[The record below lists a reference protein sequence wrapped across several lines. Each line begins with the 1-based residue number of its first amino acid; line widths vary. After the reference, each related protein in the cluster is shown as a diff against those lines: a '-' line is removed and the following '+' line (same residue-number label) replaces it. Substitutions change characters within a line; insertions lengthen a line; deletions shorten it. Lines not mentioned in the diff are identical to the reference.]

1 MGWKSEGD
9 GGSLLRP
16 RADCCIR
23 VQNTVLLTAPREL
36 DVRVSISSGRATTH
50 HDIEGP
56 AVANTTLE
64 SEEMA
69 KLLTLVEEAARSTEE
84 GVKHFVE
91 PAPGTLRRTTS
102 KRPHVIFGRRGSGK
116 SSLLRKAGADLTL
129 DRRPIAYVN
138 LEPFKGHSYPDVLI
152 SVLITTL
159 KEFKRWMDTAAVHPS
174 TRTSFWQKLF
184 GTAPQRPSL
193 NRADAARLSDD
204 LTDKIKALE
213 LELHRTDAAALRTTT
228 EARLERKDSKRVSM
242 GIKSTVASGD
252 ASRGTDETLAHKE
265 EIEETSKRCKT
276 DFLHRRILQYQAL
289 FSDLSGMSG
298 GDAYLFV
305 DDLYHI
311 RRMDQ
316 AKVVDYFHR
325 IAKDHHLWL
334 KVGTIRH
341 RTRWYIQGDPPTG
354 VKLGDDADEIDL
366 DLTLEKYSLAKDFL
380 AKILRNFSEASGVG
394 ALDRFLSEGA
404 LDRLVLASGGVARD
418 FLSIFRRSVDV
429 ARERGGG
436 HRGERVGVED
446 VNMAAGEYDSAKR
459 EEFKRDTLDDD
470 ASPLEDEFRRIQ
482 HFCLERNNTNC
493 FLLDKEQHGPAVD
506 LIHELV
512 DLKLIHL
519 VRSRVT
525 VSGRR
530 GKIYEAYM
538 LDLSQYAGARKR
550 RKLQMVEFWK
560 PDSTEVLRRA
570 SLIYDSSVHTEQIG
584 ANDGQ

>member
-1 MGWKSEGD
+1 MAST
-9 GGSLLRP
+9 
-16 RADCCIR
+16 I
-23 VQNTVLLTAPREL
+23 
-36 DVRVSISSGRATTH
+36 
-50 HDIEGP
+50 
-56 AVANTTLE
+56 LE

-69 KLLTLVEEAARSTEE
+69 RLLTIVEEAARSTEE

-159 KEFKRWMDTAAVHPS
+159 KEFKKWMDTAAVHPS

-184 GTAPQRPSL
+184 GTAPQRASF
-193 NRADAARLSDD
+193 NRADSARLSKD
-204 LTDKIKALE
+204 LTEKIAALE
-213 LELHRTDAAALRTTT
+213 VELHRTDDAELRTTT
-228 EARLERKDSKRVSM
+228 EARAERQDSQRVSI
-242 GIKSTVASGD
+242 GAKSTVVSGD
-252 ASRGTDETLAHKE
+252 ASVVSGETLAHKE
-265 EIEETSKRCKT
+265 EIEETSRRSKA
-276 DFLHRRILQYQAL
+276 DFLHRHILDYQAL
-289 FSDLSGMSG
+289 FGDFSQISG
-298 GDAYLFV
+298 GDSYLFV

-334 KVGTIRH
+334 KIGTIRY

-366 DLTLEKYSLAKDFL
+366 DLTLEKYSLAKNFL
-380 AKILRNFSEASGVG
+380 AKILRNFSDSVGVG
-394 ALDRFLSEGA
+394 SLDRFLSDGA

-446 VNMAAGEYDSAKR
+446 VNMAA
-459 EEFKRDTLDDD
+459 
-470 ASPLEDEFRRIQ
+470 
-482 HFCLERNNTNC
+482 
-493 FLLDKEQHGPAVD
+493 
-506 LIHELV
+506 
-512 DLKLIHL
+512 
-519 VRSRVT
+519 
-525 VSGRR
+525 
-530 GKIYEAYM
+530 
-538 LDLSQYAGARKR
+538 
-550 RKLQMVEFWK
+550 
-560 PDSTEVLRRA
+560 
-570 SLIYDSSVHTEQIG
+570 
-584 ANDGQ
+584 